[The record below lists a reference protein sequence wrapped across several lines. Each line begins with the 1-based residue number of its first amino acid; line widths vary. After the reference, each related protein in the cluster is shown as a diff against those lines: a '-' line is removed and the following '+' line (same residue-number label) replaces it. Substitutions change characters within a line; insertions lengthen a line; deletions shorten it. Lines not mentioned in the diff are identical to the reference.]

1 MQFHPFSRHN
11 EPVSSQRKDGK
22 KLISSYVW
30 EQDKERLQE
39 IAEEQGVTMSDL
51 IKAMVTELD
60 SLKKDAKEQIY
71 KSAKNL
77 D

>member
-1 MQFHPFSRHN
+1 M
-11 EPVSSQRKDGK
+11 SSQRKDGK
-22 KLISSYVW
+22 KLVSSYVW
-30 EQDKERLQE
+30 ENDKERLQQ
-39 IAEEQGVTMSDL
+39 IAKEQGVTMSDL

-60 SLKKDAKEQIY
+60 NLKKDAKDQIY

>member
-1 MQFHPFSRHN
+1 
-11 EPVSSQRKDGK
+11 
-22 KLISSYVW
+22 
-30 EQDKERLQE
+30 
-39 IAEEQGVTMSDL
+39 L

-77 D
+77 DWDNLCPTGHLNLIFF